1 LKRVLKVQFGH
12 FEGFEILKGFNL
24 RSGLYKRSNTPALK
38 ENLLLGGVGLD
49 WVLWVYLFF
58 EILGTPLE

>member
-1 LKRVLKVQFGH
+1 MGQKGH

-38 ENLLLGGVGLD
+38 ENFAFGLRKGFFFFSNKTLKGGA
-49 WVLWVYLFF
+49 
-58 EILGTPLE
+58 